1 MGIRFALPSVLRW
14 LHAALSVRSRMRAP
28 RVVRS
33 RPIRVHWQRR
43 GGAMAL
49 LVSTLTMVGCE
60 GDAGRGALIGGGLG
74 LAGGT
79 IVGHQSG
86 HSTEGAII
94 GGLLGAATGSAI
106 GSQRELSRER
116 ERGRYAYESGYGR
129 GYDDGY
135 YESRR
140 PVRRRYYRDDDYCDD

>member
-1 MGIRFALPSVLRW
+1 MGNRFALLRVLRW
-14 LHAALSVRSRMRAP
+14 LRARRRIRPPQVIRARPVRVGWR
-28 RVVRS
+28 RV
-33 RPIRVHWQRR
+33 

-49 LVSTLTMVGCE
+49 LAGLLAVAGCE

-106 GSQRELSRER
+106 GSQRELERER